1 MTRRCSR
8 GSALDPSGQGC
19 IRRGCSGQN
28 SLSTETARWL
38 DAWSCAARA
47 RWLAR
52 LDRCRCD
59 VVLDAAALSP
69 GGDVFAALGLH
80 LDAEIDEAGR
90 PQPVIERAGG
100 RGTGDAAAQQ
110 RLVRRKLRRQRADI

>member
-8 GSALDPSGQGC
+8 GSALDPSGQAC
-19 IRRGCSGQN
+19 IRRGCSVQN
-28 SLSTETARWL
+28 CLCTETVRWL

-52 LDRCRCD
+52 LDRGRCD
-59 VVLDAAALSP
+59 VVLDAAARSP

-80 LDAEIDEAGR
+80 LDADADETGR
-90 PQPVIERAGG
+90 LQPVLDRTGG
-100 RGTGDAAAQQ
+100 
-110 RLVRRKLRRQRADI
+110 